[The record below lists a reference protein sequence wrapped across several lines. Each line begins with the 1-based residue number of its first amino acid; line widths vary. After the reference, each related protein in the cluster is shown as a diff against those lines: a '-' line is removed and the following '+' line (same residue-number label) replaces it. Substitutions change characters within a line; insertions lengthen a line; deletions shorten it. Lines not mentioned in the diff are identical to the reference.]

1 MRING
6 YSTTYVNNTFSAI
19 PETEEI
25 KKLKS
30 EILNRIEKRYN
41 ILKSEGKSENEITGI
56 IVSEFSN
63 ISELINET
71 LNIHSSAENTDII
84 SNDDSINYYKNNR
97 LLKAIVSAYWPSVV
111 LLYLFVSFTFG
122 NWYVSWLIF
131 ILAVV
136 LKNFFCTYF
145 NIETK

>member
-1 MRING
+1 MDIL
-6 YSTTYVNNTFSAI
+6 TTYVNNTFSAI

>member
-1 MRING
+1 MDIL
-6 YSTTYVNNTFSAI
+6 TTYVNNTFSAI

-41 ILKSEGKSENEITGI
+41 ILKSEWKSENEKTGI

-63 ISELINET
+63 ISELINEK

-84 SNDDSINYYKNNR
+84 SDDDSINYYKNNR

>member
-1 MRING
+1 MIIAKKE
-6 YSTTYVNNTFSAI
+6 SFLFSLHKNFYRA
-19 PETEEI
+19 
-25 KKLKS
+25 
-30 EILNRIEKRYN
+30 EK
-41 ILKSEGKSENEITGI
+41 
-56 IVSEFSN
+56 
-63 ISELINET
+63 

-84 SNDDSINYYKNNR
+84 SDDDSINSYKNNR